1 MNDELNDTG
10 SRLLSAVARLNRWA
24 TRHAELRIPH
34 AQARLLALIDQ
45 VGPARIGELAV
56 ADHCSQ
62 PTMTTQVQRIE
73 AAGWAFRTSDS
84 KDARVAMI
92 DLTPAGRAELQEL
105 RIARARTLAPQ
116 LDKLTD
122 DERHALESAT
132 EIILRLVSDSYEPTA
147 GKTSVQ

>member
-34 AQARLLALIDQ
+34 AQARLLALIDE

-73 AAGWAFRTSDS
+73 AAGWAIRSSDS

-92 DLTPAGRAELQEL
+92 DLTAAGRAELRDL
-105 RIARARTLAPQ
+105 RAARARTLAPQ

-122 DERHALESAT
+122 DEIQALESAT
-132 EIILRLVSDSYEPTA
+132 EIILRLVSDSYEPAA